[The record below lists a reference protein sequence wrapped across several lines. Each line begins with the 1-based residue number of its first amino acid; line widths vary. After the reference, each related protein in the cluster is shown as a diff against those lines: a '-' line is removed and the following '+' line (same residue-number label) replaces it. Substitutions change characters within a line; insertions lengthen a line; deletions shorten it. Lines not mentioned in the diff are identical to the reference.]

1 VGVVRDAKR
10 EGMAEDVAPYAFLPL
25 TQEVRGRMQLLIR
38 ARSEP
43 FALVPRVREILR
55 SIDPL
60 QPLANVRLVD
70 QDLALWLAQ
79 RRFVLLLLATFAVA
93 AVALAAIGIYGV
105 ISYMVGR
112 RTREFG
118 VRIALGARP
127 GQVLRLVMGQAA
139 WQVAAGIALGTTG
152 AYGAARLLESQ
163 LFGISGFDH
172 RTVIAVVGVLCVVA
186 AIAVWVPARR
196 ATGSDPL
203 VALRTE

>member
-1 VGVVRDAKR
+1 
-10 EGMAEDVAPYAFLPL
+10 MAEDVAPYVFFPL
-25 TQEVRGRMQLLIR
+25 TQYVNWRMQLLIR

-43 FALVPRVREILR
+43 LALVPRVRETVRGL
-55 SIDPL
+55 DPL
-60 QPLANVRLVD
+60 QPIANVRLLD
-70 QDLALWLAQ
+70 QDLALSLAP

-93 AVALAAIGIYGV
+93 AVVLAAVGIYGV

-118 VRIALGARP
+118 VRMALGARP
-127 GQVLRLVMGQAA
+127 GQVLQLVMGQAA
-139 WQVAAGIALGTTG
+139 RQVAAGIALGTAG
-152 AYGAARLLESQ
+152 AFGAARLLESQ

-172 RTVIAVVGVLCVVA
+172 RTAILVVAVLCAVA